1 MNTIQL
7 LNKGIKKLKTKKIRT
22 SQLDTEIILS
32 KILNKTREKMLI
44 SLNQKI
50 NDRNILDFNRLIL
63 RRLKK
68 EPIALILNEKEF
80 WSKNYE
86 VNKSTLIPR
95 PETELMVESLVKIY
109 KNKKLSII
117 DIGTGSGCILLSL
130 LSELKDSYGVGLDIS
145 KDAITIAKK
154 NAKKHNI
161 LNNVRF
167 INKSLNDIHNQK
179 YDLVVSNPPYIQTR
193 DIKYLDDDIKM
204 HEPKTALD
212 GGNDGLDLIKKVIY
226 KTKYILK
233 LNGRL
238 ALEIGNKQ
246 SLKVSKILYK
256 NNFRI
261 ENIIR
266 DYDDNIRCF
275 ISKYNGRERL

>member
-7 LNKGIKKLKTKKIRT
+7 LNKGIQKLKTKKIRT

-145 KDAITIAKK
+145 KDAIKIAKK

-204 HEPKTALD
+204 HEPKIALD

-238 ALEIGNKQ
+238 ALEIGYKQ
-246 SLKVSKILYK
+246 KLKVSEILYK

-261 ENIIR
+261 EHIIR
-266 DYDDNIRCF
+266 DYGDNIRCF
-275 ISKYNGRERL
+275 ISKYNG

>member
-1 MNTIQL
+1 
-7 LNKGIKKLKTKKIRT
+7 
-22 SQLDTEIILS
+22 
-32 KILNKTREKMLI
+32 MLI

-145 KDAITIAKK
+145 KDAIKIAKK

-204 HEPKTALD
+204 HEPKIALD
-212 GGNDGLDLIKKVIY
+212 GGNDGLDLIKSY
-226 KTKYILK
+226 LQ
-233 LNGRL
+233 N
-238 ALEIGNKQ
+238 
-246 SLKVSKILYK
+246 
-256 NNFRI
+256 
-261 ENIIR
+261 
-266 DYDDNIRCF
+266 
-275 ISKYNGRERL
+275 

>member
-50 NDRNILDFNRLIL
+50 NDKNILDFNRLIL

-145 KDAITIAKK
+145 KDAIKIAKK

-204 HEPKTALD
+204 HEPKIALD

-238 ALEIGNKQ
+238 ALEIGYKQ
-246 SLKVSKILYK
+246 KLKVSEILYK

-261 ENIIR
+261 EHIIR
-266 DYDDNIRCF
+266 DYGDNIRCF
-275 ISKYNGRERL
+275 ISKYNG